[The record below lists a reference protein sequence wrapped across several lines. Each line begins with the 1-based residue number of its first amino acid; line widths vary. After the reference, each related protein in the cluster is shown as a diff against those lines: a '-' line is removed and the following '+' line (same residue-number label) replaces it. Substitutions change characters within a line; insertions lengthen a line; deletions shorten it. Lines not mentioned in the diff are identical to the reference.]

1 MNSTDGYFDVTA
13 NRTKIVTV
21 PDGYEVRLHKIG
33 SSEDIFPDGLST
45 KDIKDLNNTLV
56 VDLSTPGTIDL
67 KGTLLSNGQP
77 LLTMDGVDTEIDKK
91 ITALNLSGTYA
102 TKAALT
108 TVETTANA
116 AAPQSTTYTK
126 TECDNKFT
134 QTAWVNSQID
144 AKIAE
149 QNIPTTY
156 ATITSLN
163 AVKAT
168 ADAAAPQSTTYTKTE
183 CDNKY
188 APKSTTYTKTE
199 VDTSLNSKAN
209 SADVYTKTECDG
221 KFATVASLNVVKTTA
236 DNAAPQSTT
245 YTKTESDGKYA
256 TKTEVTA
263 IKTTAD
269 AAAPQATTYTKTE
282 VDTSLSSKA
291 NSADVY
297 TKTESDN
304 KYATKTEVTAIKTTA
319 DAAAPQSTTYTK
331 VECDGKFALLTT
343 AYTKNESDNKYALKT
358 DQSITSTSDKVQI
371 CNTSQQVADASAV
384 TVVNGGLIFQTDGK
398 VFIGVNGAWVQLGVP
413 IS

>member
-33 SSEDIFPDGLST
+33 SSEDIFPNGLST

-199 VDTSLNSKAN
+199 VDTSL
-209 SADVYTKTECDG
+209 
-221 KFATVASLNVVKTTA
+221 
-236 DNAAPQSTT
+236 
-245 YTKTESDGKYA
+245 
-256 TKTEVTA
+256 
-263 IKTTAD
+263 
-269 AAAPQATTYTKTE
+269 
-282 VDTSLSSKA
+282 SSKA

-319 DAAAPQSTTYTK
+319 DAAAPQATTYTK
-331 VECDGKFALLTT
+331 TECDGKFALLTT
-343 AYTKNESDNKYALKT
+343 AYTKAESDNKYALKT

-371 CNTSQQVADASAV
+371 CNTSQQVANAFAV

>member
-77 LLTMDGVDTEIDKK
+77 LPTMDGVDTEIDKK

-144 AKIAE
+144 TKIAE

-209 SADVYTKTECDG
+209 SADVYTKTDCDG

-236 DNAAPQSTT
+236 DNAAPQS
-245 YTKTESDGKYA
+245 
-256 TKTEVTA
+256 
-263 IKTTAD
+263 
-269 AAAPQATTYTKTE
+269 TTYTKTE

-319 DAAAPQSTTYTK
+319 DAAAPQATTYTK

-343 AYTKNESDNKYALKT
+343 AYTKAESDNKYALKT

-371 CNTSQQVADASAV
+371 CNTSQQVADASTV

>member
-77 LLTMDGVDTEIDKK
+77 LPTMDGVDTEIDKK

-108 TVETTANA
+108 TVETTAN
-116 AAPQSTTYTK
+116 
-126 TECDNKFT
+126 
-134 QTAWVNSQID
+134 
-144 AKIAE
+144 
-149 QNIPTTY
+149 
-156 ATITSLN
+156 
-163 AVKAT
+163 
-168 ADAAAPQSTTYTKTE
+168 AAAPQSTTYTKTE

-221 KFATVASLNVVKTTA
+221 KFA
-236 DNAAPQSTT
+236 
-245 YTKTESDGKYA
+245 
-256 TKTEVTA
+256 
-263 IKTTAD
+263 
-269 AAAPQATTYTKTE
+269 
-282 VDTSLSSKA
+282 
-291 NSADVY
+291 
-297 TKTESDN
+297 
-304 KYATKTEVTAIKTTA
+304 
-319 DAAAPQSTTYTK
+319 
-331 VECDGKFALLTT
+331 LLTT
-343 AYTKNESDNKYALKT
+343 AYTKAESDNKYALKT
-358 DQSITSTSDKVQI
+358 DQSITSISDKVQI
-371 CNTSQQVADASAV
+371 CNTSQQVANASAI

>member
-134 QTAWVNSQID
+134 QIAWVNSQID

-188 APKSTTYTKTE
+188 A
-199 VDTSLNSKAN
+199 
-209 SADVYTKTECDG
+209 
-221 KFATVASLNVVKTTA
+221 
-236 DNAAPQSTT
+236 
-245 YTKTESDGKYA
+245 

-282 VDTSLSSKA
+282 
-291 NSADVY
+291 
-297 TKTESDN
+297 
-304 KYATKTEVTAIKTTA
+304 
-319 DAAAPQSTTYTK
+319 
-331 VECDGKFALLTT
+331 CDGKFALLTT
-343 AYTKNESDNKYALKT
+343 AYTKTESDNKYALKT

-398 VFIGVNGAWVQLGVP
+398 VFIGVNGAWVQLLSL
-413 IS
+413 IHI

>member
-33 SSEDIFPDGLST
+33 SSEDIFPNGLST

-126 TECDNKFT
+126 TECDNKFS

-144 AKIAE
+144 AKIAK

-199 VDTSLNSKAN
+199 VDTSL
-209 SADVYTKTECDG
+209 
-221 KFATVASLNVVKTTA
+221 
-236 DNAAPQSTT
+236 
-245 YTKTESDGKYA
+245 
-256 TKTEVTA
+256 
-263 IKTTAD
+263 
-269 AAAPQATTYTKTE
+269 
-282 VDTSLSSKA
+282 SSKA

-319 DAAAPQSTTYTK
+319 DAAAPQATTYTK
-331 VECDGKFALLTT
+331 TECDGKFALLTT
-343 AYTKNESDNKYALKT
+343 AYTKTESDNKYALKT

-371 CNTSQQVADASAV
+371 CNTSQQVANASAV

-398 VFIGVNGAWVQLGVP
+398 VFIGVNDTWVQLGVP

>member
-33 SSEDIFPDGLST
+33 SSEDIFPNGLST

-199 VDTSLNSKAN
+199 VDTSL
-209 SADVYTKTECDG
+209 
-221 KFATVASLNVVKTTA
+221 
-236 DNAAPQSTT
+236 
-245 YTKTESDGKYA
+245 
-256 TKTEVTA
+256 
-263 IKTTAD
+263 
-269 AAAPQATTYTKTE
+269 
-282 VDTSLSSKA
+282 SSKA

-319 DAAAPQSTTYTK
+319 DAAAPQATTYTK
-331 VECDGKFALLTT
+331 TECDGKFALLTT
-343 AYTKNESDNKYALKT
+343 AYTKTESDNKYALKT

-371 CNTSQQVADASAV
+371 CNTSQQVANASAV

-398 VFIGVNGAWVQLGVP
+398 VFIGVNDTWVQLGVP
-413 IS
+413 PIS

>member
-1 MNSTDGYFDVTA
+1 MNSIDGYFDVTA

-77 LLTMDGVDTEIDKK
+77 LPSMDGVDTEIDKK

-126 TECDNKFT
+126 TECDNK
-134 QTAWVNSQID
+134 
-144 AKIAE
+144 
-149 QNIPTTY
+149 
-156 ATITSLN
+156 
-163 AVKAT
+163 
-168 ADAAAPQSTTYTKTE
+168 
-183 CDNKY
+183 Y

-199 VDTSLNSKAN
+199 VDTSLN
-209 SADVYTKTECDG
+209 
-221 KFATVASLNVVKTTA
+221 
-236 DNAAPQSTT
+236 
-245 YTKTESDGKYA
+245 
-256 TKTEVTA
+256 
-263 IKTTAD
+263 
-269 AAAPQATTYTKTE
+269 
-282 VDTSLSSKA
+282 SKA

-319 DAAAPQSTTYTK
+319 DAAAPQATTYTK
-331 VECDGKFALLTT
+331 TECDGKFALLTT
-343 AYTKNESDNKYALKT
+343 AYTKAESDNKYALKT

-371 CNTSQQVADASAV
+371 CNTSQQVANASAI

-398 VFIGVNGAWVQLGVP
+398 VFIGVNDAWVQLGVP

>member
-126 TECDNKFT
+126 TECDNKFS

-144 AKIAE
+144 AKIAK

-199 VDTSLNSKAN
+199 VDTSL
-209 SADVYTKTECDG
+209 
-221 KFATVASLNVVKTTA
+221 
-236 DNAAPQSTT
+236 
-245 YTKTESDGKYA
+245 
-256 TKTEVTA
+256 
-263 IKTTAD
+263 
-269 AAAPQATTYTKTE
+269 
-282 VDTSLSSKA
+282 SSKA

-319 DAAAPQSTTYTK
+319 DAAAPQATTYTK
-331 VECDGKFALLTT
+331 TECDGKFALLTT
-343 AYTKNESDNKYALKT
+343 AYTKTGSDNKYALKT

-371 CNTSQQVADASAV
+371 CNTNQQVANASAV

-398 VFIGVNGAWVQLGVP
+398 VFIGVNSAWVQLGVP

>member
-33 SSEDIFPDGLST
+33 SSEDIFPNGLST

-56 VDLSTPGTIDL
+56 VDLSTIDL

-199 VDTSLNSKAN
+199 VDTSL
-209 SADVYTKTECDG
+209 
-221 KFATVASLNVVKTTA
+221 
-236 DNAAPQSTT
+236 
-245 YTKTESDGKYA
+245 
-256 TKTEVTA
+256 
-263 IKTTAD
+263 
-269 AAAPQATTYTKTE
+269 
-282 VDTSLSSKA
+282 SSKA

-304 KYATKTEVTAIKTTA
+304 KYATKTEVTTIKTTA
-319 DAAAPQSTTYTK
+319 DAAAPQATTYTK
-331 VECDGKFALLTT
+331 TECDGKFALLTT
-343 AYTKNESDNKYALKT
+343 AYTKTESDNKYALKT

-371 CNTSQQVADASAV
+371 CNTSQQVANASAV

-398 VFIGVNGAWVQLGVP
+398 VFIGVNDTWVQLGVP

>member
-67 KGTLLSNGQP
+67 RGTLLSNGQP
-77 LLTMDGVDTEIDKK
+77 LPTMDGVDTEIDRK

-102 TKAALT
+102 TKAALM

-144 AKIAE
+144 TKIAE

-209 SADVYTKTECDG
+209 SADVYTKTDCDG

-236 DNAAPQSTT
+236 DNAAPQS
-245 YTKTESDGKYA
+245 
-256 TKTEVTA
+256 
-263 IKTTAD
+263 
-269 AAAPQATTYTKTE
+269 TTYTKTE

-304 KYATKTEVTAIKTTA
+304 KYATKTEVATIKTTA
-319 DAAAPQSTTYTK
+319 DAAAPQATTYTK
-331 VECDGKFALLTT
+331 TECDGKFALLTT
-343 AYTKNESDNKYALKT
+343 AYTKAESDNKYALKT

-371 CNTSQQVADASAV
+371 CNTSQQVANASAI

>member
-1 MNSTDGYFDVTA
+1 MKFVF
-13 NRTKIVTV
+13 I
-21 PDGYEVRLHKIG
+21 RLVLPR
-33 SSEDIFPDGLST
+33 IFFPNGLST

-199 VDTSLNSKAN
+199 VDTSL
-209 SADVYTKTECDG
+209 
-221 KFATVASLNVVKTTA
+221 
-236 DNAAPQSTT
+236 
-245 YTKTESDGKYA
+245 
-256 TKTEVTA
+256 
-263 IKTTAD
+263 
-269 AAAPQATTYTKTE
+269 
-282 VDTSLSSKA
+282 SSKA

-319 DAAAPQSTTYTK
+319 NAAAPQATTYTK
-331 VECDGKFALLTT
+331 TECDGKFALLTT
-343 AYTKNESDNKYALKT
+343 AYTKTESDNKYALKT

-371 CNTSQQVADASAV
+371 CNTSQQVANASAV

-398 VFIGVNGAWVQLGVP
+398 VFIGVNDTWVQLGVP

>member
-77 LLTMDGVDTEIDKK
+77 LPTMDGVDTEIDKK

-126 TECDNKFT
+126 TECDNK
-134 QTAWVNSQID
+134 
-144 AKIAE
+144 
-149 QNIPTTY
+149 
-156 ATITSLN
+156 
-163 AVKAT
+163 
-168 ADAAAPQSTTYTKTE
+168 
-183 CDNKY
+183 Y
-188 APKSTTYTKTE
+188 APKS
-199 VDTSLNSKAN
+199 
-209 SADVYTKTECDG
+209 
-221 KFATVASLNVVKTTA
+221 
-236 DNAAPQSTT
+236 
-245 YTKTESDGKYA
+245 
-256 TKTEVTA
+256 
-263 IKTTAD
+263 
-269 AAAPQATTYTKTE
+269 TTYTKTE

-304 KYATKTEVTAIKTTA
+304 KYATKTEVATIKTTA
-319 DAAAPQSTTYTK
+319 DAAAPQATTYTK
-331 VECDGKFALLTT
+331 TECDGKFALLTT
-343 AYTKNESDNKYALKT
+343 AYTKTESDNKYALKT

-371 CNTSQQVADASAV
+371 CNTSQQVANASAV

>member
-33 SSEDIFPDGLST
+33 SSEDIFPNGLST

-126 TECDNKFT
+126 TECDNKFS

-144 AKIAE
+144 AKIAKQNIPTTYATITSLNAVKATADAAAPQSTTYTKTE
-149 QNIPTTY
+149 CDNKFSQTAWVNSQIDAKIAKQNIPTTY

-199 VDTSLNSKAN
+199 VDTSL
-209 SADVYTKTECDG
+209 
-221 KFATVASLNVVKTTA
+221 
-236 DNAAPQSTT
+236 
-245 YTKTESDGKYA
+245 
-256 TKTEVTA
+256 
-263 IKTTAD
+263 
-269 AAAPQATTYTKTE
+269 
-282 VDTSLSSKA
+282 SSKA

-319 DAAAPQSTTYTK
+319 DAAAPQATTYTK
-331 VECDGKFALLTT
+331 TECDGKFALLTT
-343 AYTKNESDNKYALKT
+343 AYTKTESDNKYALKT

-371 CNTSQQVADASAV
+371 CNTSQQVANASAV

-398 VFIGVNGAWVQLGVP
+398 VFIGVNDTWVQLGVP

>member
-21 PDGYEVRLHKIG
+21 PDGYEVRLHKTG

-209 SADVYTKTECDG
+209 SADVYTKTDCDG

-236 DNAAPQSTT
+236 DNAAPQS
-245 YTKTESDGKYA
+245 
-256 TKTEVTA
+256 
-263 IKTTAD
+263 
-269 AAAPQATTYTKTE
+269 TTYTKTE

-343 AYTKNESDNKYALKT
+343 AYTKAESDNKYALKT

>member
-134 QTAWVNSQID
+134 QIAWVNSQID

-188 APKSTTYTKTE
+188 A
-199 VDTSLNSKAN
+199 
-209 SADVYTKTECDG
+209 
-221 KFATVASLNVVKTTA
+221 
-236 DNAAPQSTT
+236 
-245 YTKTESDGKYA
+245 

-282 VDTSLSSKA
+282 
-291 NSADVY
+291 
-297 TKTESDN
+297 
-304 KYATKTEVTAIKTTA
+304 
-319 DAAAPQSTTYTK
+319 
-331 VECDGKFALLTT
+331 CDGKFALLTT
-343 AYTKNESDNKYALKT
+343 TYTKTESDNKYALKT

-371 CNTSQQVADASAV
+371 CNTSQQVANASAV
-384 TVVNGGLIFQTDGK
+384 TVVNGGLIFQTNGK
-398 VFIGVNGAWVQLGVP
+398 VFIGVNDTWVQLGVP

>member
-77 LLTMDGVDTEIDKK
+77 LPTMDGVDTEIDKK

-144 AKIAE
+144 TKIAE

-209 SADVYTKTECDG
+209 SADVYTKTDCDG

-236 DNAAPQSTT
+236 DNAAPQS
-245 YTKTESDGKYA
+245 
-256 TKTEVTA
+256 
-263 IKTTAD
+263 
-269 AAAPQATTYTKTE
+269 TTYTKTE

-343 AYTKNESDNKYALKT
+343 AYTKAESDNKYALKT

-371 CNTSQQVADASAV
+371 CNTSQQVANASAV

>member
-33 SSEDIFPDGLST
+33 SSEDIFPNGLST

-199 VDTSLNSKAN
+199 VDTSL
-209 SADVYTKTECDG
+209 
-221 KFATVASLNVVKTTA
+221 
-236 DNAAPQSTT
+236 
-245 YTKTESDGKYA
+245 
-256 TKTEVTA
+256 
-263 IKTTAD
+263 
-269 AAAPQATTYTKTE
+269 
-282 VDTSLSSKA
+282 SSKA

-319 DAAAPQSTTYTK
+319 DAAAPQATTYTK
-331 VECDGKFALLTT
+331 TECDGKFALLTT
-343 AYTKNESDNKYALKT
+343 AYTKTESDNKYALKT
-358 DQSITSTSDKVQI
+358 DQSITSTFDKVQI
-371 CNTSQQVADASAV
+371 CNTSQQVANASAV

-398 VFIGVNGAWVQLGVP
+398 VFIGVNDTWVQLGVP

>member
-33 SSEDIFPDGLST
+33 SSEDIFPNGLST

-183 CDNKY
+183 CNNKY

-199 VDTSLNSKAN
+199 VDTSLSSKAN
-209 SADVYTKTECDG
+209 SADVYTKTEC
-221 KFATVASLNVVKTTA
+221 N
-236 DNAAPQSTT
+236 N
-245 YTKTESDGKYA
+245 KYA

-282 VDTSLSSKA
+282 
-291 NSADVY
+291 
-297 TKTESDN
+297 
-304 KYATKTEVTAIKTTA
+304 
-319 DAAAPQSTTYTK
+319 
-331 VECDGKFALLTT
+331 CDGKFALLTT
-343 AYTKNESDNKYALKT
+343 AYTKTESDNKYALKT

-398 VFIGVNGAWVQLGVP
+398 VFIGVNDTWVQLGVP

>member
-33 SSEDIFPDGLST
+33 SSEDIFPNGLST

-199 VDTSLNSKAN
+199 VDTSL
-209 SADVYTKTECDG
+209 
-221 KFATVASLNVVKTTA
+221 
-236 DNAAPQSTT
+236 
-245 YTKTESDGKYA
+245 
-256 TKTEVTA
+256 
-263 IKTTAD
+263 
-269 AAAPQATTYTKTE
+269 
-282 VDTSLSSKA
+282 SSKA

-319 DAAAPQSTTYTK
+319 DAPQATTYTK
-331 VECDGKFALLTT
+331 TECDGKFALLTT
-343 AYTKNESDNKYALKT
+343 AYTKTESDNKYALKT

-371 CNTSQQVADASAV
+371 CNTSQQVANASAV

-398 VFIGVNGAWVQLGVP
+398 VFIGVNDTWVQLGVP

>member
-77 LLTMDGVDTEIDKK
+77 LPTMDGVDTEIDKK

-144 AKIAE
+144 TKIAE

-209 SADVYTKTECDG
+209 SADVYTKTDCDG

-236 DNAAPQSTT
+236 DNAAPQS
-245 YTKTESDGKYA
+245 
-256 TKTEVTA
+256 
-263 IKTTAD
+263 
-269 AAAPQATTYTKTE
+269 TTYTKTE

-319 DAAAPQSTTYTK
+319 DAAAPQATTYTK
-331 VECDGKFALLTT
+331 TECDGKFALLTT
-343 AYTKNESDNKYALKT
+343 AYTKAESDNKYALKT

-371 CNTSQQVADASAV
+371 CNISQQVANASAI

>member
-33 SSEDIFPDGLST
+33 SSEDIFPNGLST

-77 LLTMDGVDTEIDKK
+77 ILTMDGVDTEIDKK

-199 VDTSLNSKAN
+199 VDTSL
-209 SADVYTKTECDG
+209 
-221 KFATVASLNVVKTTA
+221 
-236 DNAAPQSTT
+236 
-245 YTKTESDGKYA
+245 
-256 TKTEVTA
+256 
-263 IKTTAD
+263 
-269 AAAPQATTYTKTE
+269 
-282 VDTSLSSKA
+282 SSKA

-319 DAAAPQSTTYTK
+319 DAAAPQATTYTK
-331 VECDGKFALLTT
+331 TECDGKFALLTT
-343 AYTKNESDNKYALKT
+343 AYTKTESDNKYALKT

-371 CNTSQQVADASAV
+371 CNTSQQVANASAV

-398 VFIGVNGAWVQLGVP
+398 VFIGVNDTWIQLGVP
-413 IS
+413 PIP

>member
-33 SSEDIFPDGLST
+33 SSEDIFPNGLST

-199 VDTSLNSKAN
+199 VDTSL
-209 SADVYTKTECDG
+209 
-221 KFATVASLNVVKTTA
+221 
-236 DNAAPQSTT
+236 
-245 YTKTESDGKYA
+245 
-256 TKTEVTA
+256 
-263 IKTTAD
+263 
-269 AAAPQATTYTKTE
+269 
-282 VDTSLSSKA
+282 SSKA

-319 DAAAPQSTTYTK
+319 DAAAPQTTTYTK
-331 VECDGKFALLTT
+331 TECDGKFALLTT
-343 AYTKNESDNKYALKT
+343 AYTKTESDNKYALKT

-398 VFIGVNGAWVQLGVP
+398 VFIGVNGTWVQLGVP

>member
-77 LLTMDGVDTEIDKK
+77 LPTMDGVDTEIDKK

-126 TECDNKFT
+126 TECDNK
-134 QTAWVNSQID
+134 
-144 AKIAE
+144 
-149 QNIPTTY
+149 
-156 ATITSLN
+156 
-163 AVKAT
+163 
-168 ADAAAPQSTTYTKTE
+168 
-183 CDNKY
+183 Y
-188 APKSTTYTKTE
+188 APKS
-199 VDTSLNSKAN
+199 
-209 SADVYTKTECDG
+209 
-221 KFATVASLNVVKTTA
+221 
-236 DNAAPQSTT
+236 
-245 YTKTESDGKYA
+245 
-256 TKTEVTA
+256 
-263 IKTTAD
+263 
-269 AAAPQATTYTKTE
+269 TTYTKTE

-319 DAAAPQSTTYTK
+319 DAAAPQATTYTK
-331 VECDGKFALLTT
+331 TECDGKFALLTT
-343 AYTKNESDNKYALKT
+343 TYTKTESDNKYALKT

-371 CNTSQQVADASAV
+371 CNTSQQVANASAV

>member
-134 QTAWVNSQID
+134 QIAWVNSQID

-188 APKSTTYTKTE
+188 A
-199 VDTSLNSKAN
+199 
-209 SADVYTKTECDG
+209 
-221 KFATVASLNVVKTTA
+221 
-236 DNAAPQSTT
+236 
-245 YTKTESDGKYA
+245 

-282 VDTSLSSKA
+282 
-291 NSADVY
+291 
-297 TKTESDN
+297 
-304 KYATKTEVTAIKTTA
+304 
-319 DAAAPQSTTYTK
+319 
-331 VECDGKFALLTT
+331 CDGKFALLTT
-343 AYTKNESDNKYALKT
+343 TYTKTESDNKYALKT

-398 VFIGVNGAWVQLGVP
+398 VFIGVNDAWVQLGVP

>member
-33 SSEDIFPDGLST
+33 SSEDIFPNGLST

-144 AKIAE
+144 AKIAK

-199 VDTSLNSKAN
+199 VDTSL
-209 SADVYTKTECDG
+209 
-221 KFATVASLNVVKTTA
+221 
-236 DNAAPQSTT
+236 
-245 YTKTESDGKYA
+245 
-256 TKTEVTA
+256 
-263 IKTTAD
+263 
-269 AAAPQATTYTKTE
+269 
-282 VDTSLSSKA
+282 SSKA

-319 DAAAPQSTTYTK
+319 DAAAPQATTYTK
-331 VECDGKFALLTT
+331 TECDGKFALLTT
-343 AYTKNESDNKYALKT
+343 AYTKTESDNKYALKT

-371 CNTSQQVADASAV
+371 CNTSQQVAKASAV

-398 VFIGVNGAWVQLGVP
+398 VFIGVNDTWVQLGVP

>member
-126 TECDNKFT
+126 TECDNK
-134 QTAWVNSQID
+134 
-144 AKIAE
+144 
-149 QNIPTTY
+149 
-156 ATITSLN
+156 
-163 AVKAT
+163 
-168 ADAAAPQSTTYTKTE
+168 
-183 CDNKY
+183 
-188 APKSTTYTKTE
+188 
-199 VDTSLNSKAN
+199 
-209 SADVYTKTECDG
+209 
-221 KFATVASLNVVKTTA
+221 
-236 DNAAPQSTT
+236 
-245 YTKTESDGKYA
+245 YA
-256 TKTEVTA
+256 TKTEVAT

-269 AAAPQATTYTKTE
+269 AAAPQA
-282 VDTSLSSKA
+282 
-291 NSADVY
+291 
-297 TKTESDN
+297 
-304 KYATKTEVTAIKTTA
+304 
-319 DAAAPQSTTYTK
+319 TTYTK

-343 AYTKNESDNKYALKT
+343 AYTKTESDNKYALKT

-371 CNTSQQVADASAV
+371 CNTSQQVANASAI

>member
-13 NRTKIVTV
+13 NRTKIVTL

-77 LLTMDGVDTEIDKK
+77 LPTMDGVDTEIDRK

-102 TKAALT
+102 TKAALM

-116 AAPQSTTYTK
+116 AAPQS
-126 TECDNKFT
+126 
-134 QTAWVNSQID
+134 
-144 AKIAE
+144 
-149 QNIPTTY
+149 
-156 ATITSLN
+156 
-163 AVKAT
+163 
-168 ADAAAPQSTTYTKTE
+168 
-183 CDNKY
+183 
-188 APKSTTYTKTE
+188 
-199 VDTSLNSKAN
+199 
-209 SADVYTKTECDG
+209 
-221 KFATVASLNVVKTTA
+221 
-236 DNAAPQSTT
+236 
-245 YTKTESDGKYA
+245 
-256 TKTEVTA
+256 
-263 IKTTAD
+263 
-269 AAAPQATTYTKTE
+269 TTYTKTE

-319 DAAAPQSTTYTK
+319 DAAAPQATTYTK
-331 VECDGKFALLTT
+331 TECDGKFALLTT
-343 AYTKNESDNKYALKT
+343 AYTKTESDNKYALKT

-371 CNTSQQVADASAV
+371 CNTSQQVANASAV

-398 VFIGVNGAWVQLGVP
+398 VFIGVNDTWVQLGVP

>member
-199 VDTSLNSKAN
+199 VDTSL
-209 SADVYTKTECDG
+209 
-221 KFATVASLNVVKTTA
+221 
-236 DNAAPQSTT
+236 
-245 YTKTESDGKYA
+245 
-256 TKTEVTA
+256 
-263 IKTTAD
+263 
-269 AAAPQATTYTKTE
+269 
-282 VDTSLSSKA
+282 SSKA

-319 DAAAPQSTTYTK
+319 DAPQATTYTK
-331 VECDGKFALLTT
+331 TECDGKFALLTT
-343 AYTKNESDNKYALKT
+343 AYTKTESDNKYALKT

-371 CNTSQQVADASAV
+371 CNTSQQVANASAV

-398 VFIGVNGAWVQLGVP
+398 VFIGVNDTWVQLGVP

>member
-1 MNSTDGYFDVTA
+1 MNSIDGYFDVTA

-77 LLTMDGVDTEIDKK
+77 LPTMDGVDTEIDKK

-126 TECDNKFT
+126 TECDNK
-134 QTAWVNSQID
+134 
-144 AKIAE
+144 
-149 QNIPTTY
+149 
-156 ATITSLN
+156 
-163 AVKAT
+163 
-168 ADAAAPQSTTYTKTE
+168 
-183 CDNKY
+183 Y

-209 SADVYTKTECDG
+209 SADVYTKTEC
-221 KFATVASLNVVKTTA
+221 N
-236 DNAAPQSTT
+236 
-245 YTKTESDGKYA
+245 
-256 TKTEVTA
+256 
-263 IKTTAD
+263 
-269 AAAPQATTYTKTE
+269 
-282 VDTSLSSKA
+282 
-291 NSADVY
+291 
-297 TKTESDN
+297 
-304 KYATKTEVTAIKTTA
+304 
-319 DAAAPQSTTYTK
+319 
-331 VECDGKFALLTT
+331 GKFALLTT
-343 AYTKNESDNKYALKT
+343 AYTKAESDNKYALKT

-371 CNTSQQVADASAV
+371 CNTSQQVANASAI

>member
-77 LLTMDGVDTEIDKK
+77 LPTMDGVDTEIDKK

-199 VDTSLNSKAN
+199 VDTSL
-209 SADVYTKTECDG
+209 
-221 KFATVASLNVVKTTA
+221 
-236 DNAAPQSTT
+236 
-245 YTKTESDGKYA
+245 
-256 TKTEVTA
+256 
-263 IKTTAD
+263 
-269 AAAPQATTYTKTE
+269 
-282 VDTSLSSKA
+282 SSKA

-319 DAAAPQSTTYTK
+319 DAAAPQATTYTK
-331 VECDGKFALLTT
+331 TECDGKFALLTT
-343 AYTKNESDNKYALKT
+343 AYTKTESDNKYALKT

-398 VFIGVNGAWVQLGVP
+398 VFIGVNDTWVQLGVP

>member
-77 LLTMDGVDTEIDKK
+77 LPTMDGVDTEIDKK

-144 AKIAE
+144 TKIAE

-209 SADVYTKTECDG
+209 SADVYTKTDCDG

-245 YTKTESDGKYA
+245 YTKTE
-256 TKTEVTA
+256 
-263 IKTTAD
+263 
-269 AAAPQATTYTKTE
+269 

-297 TKTESDN
+297 TKTASDN

-331 VECDGKFALLTT
+331 VECNGKFALLTT
-343 AYTKNESDNKYALKT
+343 AYTKAESDNKYALKT

>member
-209 SADVYTKTECDG
+209 SADVYTKTDCDG

-245 YTKTESDGKYA
+245 YTKTE
-256 TKTEVTA
+256 
-263 IKTTAD
+263 
-269 AAAPQATTYTKTE
+269 

-291 NSADVY
+291 NSTDVY

-343 AYTKNESDNKYALKT
+343 AYTKAESDNKYALKT

>member
-199 VDTSLNSKAN
+199 VDTSL
-209 SADVYTKTECDG
+209 
-221 KFATVASLNVVKTTA
+221 
-236 DNAAPQSTT
+236 
-245 YTKTESDGKYA
+245 
-256 TKTEVTA
+256 
-263 IKTTAD
+263 
-269 AAAPQATTYTKTE
+269 
-282 VDTSLSSKA
+282 SSKA

-319 DAAAPQSTTYTK
+319 DAAAPQATTYTK
-331 VECDGKFALLTT
+331 TECDGKFALLTT
-343 AYTKNESDNKYALKT
+343 AYTKTESDNKYALKT
-358 DQSITSTSDKVQI
+358 DQSIISTSDKVQI
-371 CNTSQQVADASAV
+371 CNTSQQVANASAV

-398 VFIGVNGAWVQLGVP
+398 VFIGVNNTWVQLGVP

>member
-21 PDGYEVRLHKIG
+21 PEGYEVRLHKIG

-134 QTAWVNSQID
+134 QIAWVNSQID

-183 CDNKY
+183 SDN
-188 APKSTTYTKTE
+188 
-199 VDTSLNSKAN
+199 
-209 SADVYTKTECDG
+209 
-221 KFATVASLNVVKTTA
+221 
-236 DNAAPQSTT
+236 
-245 YTKTESDGKYA
+245 KYA

-282 VDTSLSSKA
+282 
-291 NSADVY
+291 
-297 TKTESDN
+297 
-304 KYATKTEVTAIKTTA
+304 
-319 DAAAPQSTTYTK
+319 
-331 VECDGKFALLTT
+331 CDGKFALLTT
-343 AYTKNESDNKYALKT
+343 TYTKTESDNKYALKT
-358 DQSITSTSDKVQI
+358 DQSITSTSNKVQI
-371 CNTSQQVADASAV
+371 CNTSQQVANASAV

>member
-77 LLTMDGVDTEIDKK
+77 LPTMDGVDTEIDKK

-102 TKAALT
+102 TNAALT
-108 TVETTANA
+108 TVEATAN
-116 AAPQSTTYTK
+116 
-126 TECDNKFT
+126 
-134 QTAWVNSQID
+134 
-144 AKIAE
+144 
-149 QNIPTTY
+149 
-156 ATITSLN
+156 
-163 AVKAT
+163 
-168 ADAAAPQSTTYTKTE
+168 AAAPQSTTYTKTE

-209 SADVYTKTECDG
+209 SADVYTKTE
-221 KFATVASLNVVKTTA
+221 S
-236 DNAAPQSTT
+236 DN
-245 YTKTESDGKYA
+245 KYA

-304 KYATKTEVTAIKTTA
+304 KYA
-319 DAAAPQSTTYTK
+319 
-331 VECDGKFALLTT
+331 
-343 AYTKNESDNKYALKT
+343 LKT

-398 VFIGVNGAWVQLGVP
+398 VFIGINGAWVQLGVP

>member
-77 LLTMDGVDTEIDKK
+77 LPTMDGVDTEIDRK

-102 TKAALT
+102 TKAALM

-116 AAPQSTTYTK
+116 AAPQS
-126 TECDNKFT
+126 
-134 QTAWVNSQID
+134 
-144 AKIAE
+144 
-149 QNIPTTY
+149 
-156 ATITSLN
+156 
-163 AVKAT
+163 
-168 ADAAAPQSTTYTKTE
+168 
-183 CDNKY
+183 
-188 APKSTTYTKTE
+188 
-199 VDTSLNSKAN
+199 
-209 SADVYTKTECDG
+209 
-221 KFATVASLNVVKTTA
+221 
-236 DNAAPQSTT
+236 
-245 YTKTESDGKYA
+245 
-256 TKTEVTA
+256 
-263 IKTTAD
+263 
-269 AAAPQATTYTKTE
+269 TTYTKTE

-319 DAAAPQSTTYTK
+319 DAAAPQATTYTK
-331 VECDGKFALLTT
+331 TECDGKFALLTT
-343 AYTKNESDNKYALKT
+343 AYTKTESDNKYALKT

-371 CNTSQQVADASAV
+371 CNTSQQVADAFAV

-398 VFIGVNGAWVQLGVP
+398 VFIGVNGTWVQLGVS

>member
-102 TKAALT
+102 TKAALM
-108 TVETTANA
+108 TVKTTADA

-126 TECDNKFT
+126 TECDGKFA
-134 QTAWVNSQID
+134 QIAWVNSQID

-168 ADAAAPQSTTYTKTE
+168 AGAAAPQSTTYTKTE
-183 CDNKY
+183 CDN
-188 APKSTTYTKTE
+188 
-199 VDTSLNSKAN
+199 N
-209 SADVYTKTECDG
+209 
-221 KFATVASLNVVKTTA
+221 
-236 DNAAPQSTT
+236 
-245 YTKTESDGKYA
+245 YA

-282 VDTSLSSKA
+282 
-291 NSADVY
+291 
-297 TKTESDN
+297 
-304 KYATKTEVTAIKTTA
+304 
-319 DAAAPQSTTYTK
+319 
-331 VECDGKFALLTT
+331 CDDKFALLTT
-343 AYTKNESDNKYALKT
+343 KTESDNKYALKT

-371 CNTSQQVADASAV
+371 CNTSQQVANASAV

-398 VFIGVNGAWVQLGVP
+398 VFIGVNDDWIQLGVP